1 MSDRY
6 TDSTNLCPHE
16 ELPSACSDC
25 ETIRIDMQ
33 NEQMLDLLR
42 WAYSKL
48 HMYSYRNMDDALKL
62 DEIKL
67 LLTVEHGAC

>member
-1 MSDRY
+1 MQDQIEGAI
-6 TDSTNLCPHE
+6 STNEQLNIE
-16 ELPSACSDC
+16 
-25 ETIRIDMQ
+25 
-33 NEQMLDLLR
+33 NEQLLDLLR

-48 HMYSYRNMDDALKL
+48 HMYSYSNMDDALKL

>member
-1 MSDRY
+1 MEYMESKMQDQIEGAI
-6 TDSTNLCPHE
+6 STNEQLNIE
-16 ELPSACSDC
+16 
-25 ETIRIDMQ
+25 
-33 NEQMLDLLR
+33 NEQLLDLLR

-48 HMYSYRNMDDALKL
+48 HMYSYSNMDDALKL

>member
-1 MSDRY
+1 MEYMESKMQDQIEGAI
-6 TDSTNLCPHE
+6 STND
-16 ELPSACSDC
+16 ELRL
-25 ETIRIDMQ
+25 E

-48 HMYSYRNMDDALKL
+48 HTYSYRNMDDALKL

>member
-1 MSDRY
+1 MEYMESKMQDQIEGAI
-6 TDSTNLCPHE
+6 STNEQLNIE
-16 ELPSACSDC
+16 
-25 ETIRIDMQ
+25 
-33 NEQMLDLLR
+33 NEQLLDLLR

-48 HMYSYRNMDDALKL
+48 HMFSYSNMDDAQKL

>member
-1 MSDRY
+1 MEYMESKMQDQIEGAI
-6 TDSTNLCPHE
+6 STNEQLNIE
-16 ELPSACSDC
+16 
-25 ETIRIDMQ
+25 
-33 NEQMLDLLR
+33 NEQLLGLLR

-48 HMYSYRNMDDALKL
+48 HMYSYSNMDDALKL